1 MSSEQ
6 RVHTFEVSFGNKMA
20 EQLQDES
27 IAKHLDHSISSIRR
41 VNFSQQF
48 ERVK

>member
-20 EQLQDES
+20 EQLQE
-27 IAKHLDHSISSIRR
+27 
-41 VNFSQQF
+41 
-48 ERVK
+48 